1 MFFVLLC
8 PFLIRMLSFLDDVFL
23 LIAAVLVAGLLVYTV
38 VASISIVQNT
48 KSKKR
53 LRQENAE
60 LSAQNEELRTRI
72 EELERHA
79 PKQQQLQKP
88 DFVSFGTMLIQ
99 SDHIG
104 YIVSQSFDMPSGGDS
119 RVKVI
124 HYTDTEKTDSVYETF
139 DGMMSQLPD
148 YFMMVNKNQLVN
160 LHEVSKVDGN
170 RLYLRK
176 VRLPFTI
183 SDSRLPDFL
192 SRFKGS

>member
-1 MFFVLLC
+1 
-8 PFLIRMLSFLDDVFL
+8 MLTFLDDVFL

-48 KSKKR
+48 KSRKK

-72 EELERHA
+72 EELERQTQ
-79 PKQQQLQKP
+79 KQSQPRKP
-88 DFVSFGTMLIQ
+88 AFVSFGTMLIQ
-99 SDHIG
+99 SDHIA

-124 HYTDTEKTDSVYETF
+124 HYTDNEKTDSVYDTF
-139 DGMMSQLPD
+139 DGMMAQLPD

-170 RLYLRK
+170 TLYLRK
-176 VRLPFTI
+176 VRMPFAI
-183 SDSRLPDFL
+183 SESRMPDFL
-192 SRFKGS
+192 SRFKSLQPHL